1 MQTGI
6 DRFVAEQQEVAT
18 EQAITRW
25 GMTSLKPEG
34 DYTLVVAIARH
45 VYREPA
51 RNVDERVFP
60 GMQYWME
67 TSRVER
73 NMEAGLVH
81 PAGAQEM
88 DWWNGAKRI
97 LAVEDC
103 NARPFATAS
112 SPGALKII
120 AGTGYDP
127 GSAAFRLHTAI
138 NEHSKHT
145 SAFVRWGDTNPH
157 CSLRQL
163 DALQD
168 VYAVR
173 DAVISADVLHNH
185 IAYFLL
191 NNTGIAPREGQLIV
205 RHYHGSAQGDR
216 TNLEPHFDRVKQAL
230 LLGARLQLCE
240 EGKVKFGLE
249 MDWSP
254 IPMPI
259 NRYRRLRDATRAANN
274 WLQLDGAATSKRPL
288 RIAHTPTNMKIKG
301 TDVLRGVIKRLQARH
316 VPVELDL
323 IHGVTLREALE
334 RQALCDVTFDS
345 FWLGI
350 QGSGLQAGAMEMPVI
365 AGDEENR
372 QIYLRRIGRVP
383 YTFANDED
391 SLSETV
397 ERFAVDPAYREEEAA
412 KVADYVLAYHDYP
425 VVAAMYERTLARAL
439 NRPDVLTDPM
449 RRIPLLH
456 P

>member
-1 MQTGI
+1 MRDGIQQFIAERDLVETEKATG
-6 DRFVAEQQEVAT
+6 
-18 EQAITRW
+18 RW
-25 GMTSLKPEG
+25 GMTSIKPEG
-34 DYTLVVAIARH
+34 EYTLVVATSRH
-45 VYREPA
+45 VYTEKA
-51 RNVDERVFP
+51 RNISERVMP
-60 GMQYWME
+60 GMYYWME
-67 TSRVER
+67 THRVEG
-73 NMEAGLVH
+73 NMKAKLVH
-81 PAGAQEM
+81 PVGATTM
-88 DWWNGAKRI
+88 DWWGHNRRL

-103 NARPFATAS
+103 EAVCHSATPTA
-112 SPGALKII
+112 GALKIA
-120 AGTGYDP
+120 AGTAYDP

-138 NEHSKHT
+138 NEHSKHA

-163 DALQD
+163 DAVQD
-168 VYAVR
+168 AYAVR
-173 DAVISADVLHNH
+173 DAVLGADVLHNH
-185 IAYFLL
+185 IAYYLI
-191 NNTGIAPREGQLIV
+191 NNTGIQPREGQLIV

-254 IPMPI
+254 IPMPVA
-259 NRYRRLRDATRAANN
+259 RYRALRDATRVANV
-274 WLQLDGAATSKRPL
+274 WLPLDGPATSKRPL

-301 TDVLRGVIKRLQARH
+301 TDVLRTVVQRLQARR

-323 IHGVTLREALE
+323 IHGVSLRTALE
-334 RQALCDVTFDS
+334 RQALCDVAFDS

-350 QGSGLQAGAMEMPVI
+350 QGSGLQMGAMQQPVI

-372 QIYLRRIGRVP
+372 QIYLRRIGYVP

-391 SLSETV
+391 TLSETV
-397 ERFAVDPAYREEEAA
+397 ERLAVDPAYREEEALR
-412 KVADYVLAYHDYP
+412 VAEYTMAYHDYA

-439 NRPDVLTDPM
+439 NRPDVITDPM
-449 RRIPLLH
+449 RRMPPLD